1 MGQVYRLPVLLL
13 LVAFGGF
20 AAGQQQERV
29 CAVARYTAECEQ
41 LQRGASEVVC
51 VHVQDSV
58 ECAQRIRNGT
68 ADFGV
73 FSAESVLLTASLD
86 WEGLTVIK
94 ELRNAERTRESVD
107 FQTAVVVRSRH
118 TGGLDGLRGLRYCHP
133 GLHYSRTQRWTERV
147 LKHFERLVAPPKCE
161 DFHTVT
167 EIETAAVA
175 NFFGASCRP
184 GVWSQLPK
192 EDSDLKEKYS
202 NLCSLCPNVSS
213 CSYDGYA
220 NGQQSALQCLERD
233 GDVVYASVLEIQ
245 RFFTDRSSIA
255 SDFSYLCP
263 DGTLQPVSG
272 PACTWLAQPWGT
284 VIASA
289 TKAVQIAARMDVW
302 LRNSLT
308 SGAPWETAI
317 IDILTR
323 HNTDRIAAASSIQ
336 SPVDYMRPHRPMPIP
351 ADICQST
358 ARWCTTSLEEQD
370 KCDVLAKAGLTS
382 GVYPLLQCNNPTTN
396 RINCLR
402 EISADR
408 ADFAGIDS
416 NYGYLARQ
424 SNLAAAL
431 YQETEKEK
439 YSSVV
444 VLTKEGKG
452 HDRFEKLR
460 NAKACFPEFGGIA
473 SIAFVNVGR
482 SRGIFD
488 RNECDYGHLMS
499 EFFSESCAPGS
510 RDDLHD
516 PTGEHAENLCALC
529 RYAEKPT
536 PRELGTYQAADD
548 DGLYTDSPLEDDAEE
563 PPVEG
568 IDPAL
573 RQNDGIG
580 GSIDRNVLCAAADT
594 NRYYGTRGALRCL
607 QEAGEVAIIEAQNLA
622 EHAQFLAMNASDYR
636 VLCRNGTLAAY
647 TGFNVDEE
655 CYLTTIVDG
664 EIVVRRQWEQ
674 SDNIVHLLTSLDVY
688 LLNDP
693 DFRMYNIFAG
703 QRNLLFE
710 DSALGLVS
718 PQHNEL
724 GTSVK
729 NYIRLFENI
738 EDCQNAAPS
747 TTLAPGG
754 TGGRAAI
761 VTVNLLLTI
770 ILAGIIAWRL

>member
-1 MGQVYRLPVLLL
+1 MMQAWSFTVLLL
-13 LVAFGGF
+13 LVAFGDF
-20 AAGQQQERV
+20 ASGQQQERV
-29 CAVARYTAECEQ
+29 CAIARFTAECEQ

-51 VHVQDSV
+51 VPVQDSV

-73 FSAESVLLTASLD
+73 FSAESVLLTASLG

-94 ELRNAERTRESVD
+94 ELHNNERTEPVD
-107 FQTAVVVRSRH
+107 FQTAVVVRSTH
-118 TGGLDGLRGLRYCHP
+118 TGGLDGLRGMRYCHP
-133 GLHYSRTQRWTERV
+133 GFHYSRTQRWTERV
-147 LKHFERLVAPPKCE
+147 LKHFERLVAPVTCDE
-161 DFHTVT
+161 SQTVT
-167 EIETAAVA
+167 EIETAALS
-175 NFFGASCRP
+175 NFFGESCRP
-184 GVWSQLPK
+184 GVWSQIPK

-202 NLCSLCPNVSS
+202 SLCSLCPNTSS
-213 CSYDGYA
+213 CSYDDF
-220 NGQQSALQCLERD
+220 NKGQQSALQCLERN

-245 RFFTDRSSIA
+245 RYFATRSSIA
-255 SDFSYLCP
+255 NDFSYLCP
-263 DGTLQPVSG
+263 DGTLKPVNG
-272 PACTWLAQPWGT
+272 PACTWIAQPWP
-284 VIASA
+284 VVMASA
-289 TKAVQIAARMDVW
+289 TKAVQIAARLEVW

-317 IDILTR
+317 IDILT
-323 HNTDRIAAASSIQ
+323 HHYSDKIAPASSIQ
-336 SPVDYMRPHRPMPIP
+336 SPTDYIFPHRPLPVP
-351 ADICQST
+351 SDICQST
-358 ARWCTTSLEEQD
+358 VRWCTTSIEEQS
-370 KCDVLAKAGLTS
+370 KCNVLSKAALTT
-382 GVYPLLQCNNPTTN
+382 GVYPLVQCNNPTPN
-396 RINCLR
+396 RISCLR

-444 VLTKEGKG
+444 VLVHEGKG

-460 NAKACFPEFGGIA
+460 NARACFPEFGGIA

-488 RNECDYGHLMS
+488 HNECDYGHLMS

-516 PTGEHAENLCALC
+516 PTGENSENLCALC
-529 RYAEKPT
+529 RYGDKPT
-536 PRELGTYQAADD
+536 PRELAGSG
-548 DGLYTDSPLEDDAEE
+548 DGLNEEEALEDAPEQE
-563 PPVEG
+563 QVEG

-573 RQNDGIG
+573 RNNDGVDV
-580 GSIDRNVLCAAADT
+580 STDRNLLCAASEA

-622 EHAQFLAMNASDYR
+622 DHAEFLGMNSSAYR

-647 TGFNVDEE
+647 TGFNVDQE

-664 EIVVRRQWEQ
+664 EIVVRRQWEKT
-674 SDNIVHLLTSLDVY
+674 DNLVHVLTSLDVY
-688 LLNDP
+688 LQNDP

-747 TTLAPGG
+747 TTAAPGG

-761 VTVNLLLTI
+761 ITVNFMLTVF
-770 ILAGIIAWRL
+770 LAGIIAWRL

>member
-1 MGQVYRLPVLLL
+1 MIQVCSFTVLLL
-13 LVAFGGF
+13 LAAFGDF
-20 AAGQQQERV
+20 ASGQQPERV
-29 CAVARYTAECEQ
+29 CAIARYTAECEQ

-94 ELRNAERTRESVD
+94 ELRSSERTRESVD
-107 FQTAVVVRSRH
+107 FQTAVVVRSTH

-133 GLHYSRTQRWTERV
+133 GFHYSRTHRWTERV
-147 LKHFERLVAPPKCE
+147 LKHFERLVAPVRCD
-161 DFHTVT
+161 DFRTVT
-167 EIETAAVA
+167 EVETFAVS
-175 NFFGASCRP
+175 NFFRAACRP
-184 GVWSQLPK
+184 GVWSQIPK
-192 EDSDLKEKYS
+192 EDSELKEKYS
-202 NLCSLCPNVSS
+202 NLCSLCPNASS
-213 CSYDGYA
+213 CSYDGIN

-245 RFFTDRSSIA
+245 RFFADRSAIA
-255 SDFSYLCP
+255 NDFSYLCQ
-263 DGTLQPVSG
+263 DGTLKPVNG
-272 PACTWLAQPWGT
+272 PACTWLAQPWPT

-289 TKAVQIAARMDVW
+289 TKAVQIAARLDVW

-308 SGAPWETAI
+308 SSTPWESAI

-323 HNTDRIAAASSIQ
+323 HNADKIAAASSIQ
-336 SPVDYMRPHRPMPIP
+336 SPKDYFFPHRPLPLVS
-351 ADICQST
+351 DICQST
-358 ARWCTTSLEEQD
+358 ARWCTTSLEERD
-370 KCDVLAKAGLTS
+370 KCDVLAKAGLTA

-402 EISADR
+402 EISAER

-439 YSSVV
+439 YSTVI
-444 VLTKEGKG
+444 VLVHEGKG

-510 RDDLHD
+510 RDDMHD
-516 PTGEHAENLCALC
+516 PTGENAENLCALC
-529 RYAEKPT
+529 RYGDKPT
-536 PRELGTYQAADD
+536 PRELAGDNDEYANTDAPIEDAPEEVAD
-548 DGLYTDSPLEDDAEE
+548 
-563 PPVEG
+563 G

-573 RQNDGIG
+573 RNSD
-580 GSIDRNVLCAAADT
+580 SVSVSVDRNLLCAASES

-622 EHAQFLAMNASDYR
+622 EHAQFLGMNESDYR
-636 VLCRNGTLAAY
+636 VLCRNGSLAAY
-647 TGFNVDEE
+647 TGFHVDEE

-664 EIVVRRQWEQ
+664 EIVVRRQWEH
-674 SDNIVHLLTSLDVY
+674 SDNLVHVLTSLDVY
-688 LLNDP
+688 LQNDP

-718 PQHNEL
+718 PQHTEL

-747 TTLAPGG
+747 TTIAPGG
-754 TGGRAAI
+754 SGGRAAI
-761 VTVNLLLTI
+761 ITVNFLLTL